1 MAFALHEKISVAEAR
16 QWLLNAHEEWTGKNN
31 DSLTESELEDLDK
44 AMVTMKPVDFK
55 APRKK
60 RATKTSSSTSE
71 RSEADYDEV
80 KCDTRVWL
88 TGGFGGQCSCKK
100 IDGQFLCKKHQKE
113 ADNHCGMVK
122 NGFINADRPTH
133 HYGDETEKAIPW
145 HDVVIE
151 KPEKTETKQSS
162 NGSRKPRKCGCCGEI
177 GHDKRS
183 CPMAKGGTSSPMM
196 SVEQAEAALAAAK
209 VAAAKKNEE
218 TSSSVE
224 TVSDVVEAVVE
235 EVVEAVV
242 EEAVE
247 ETHNDDLEE
256 DTSGDS
262 GAGVGSH
269 LLQEESP
276 ESDEESGDMIDCTF
290 EDIPYSRNSEGGVV
304 DDDGDKVGSWVDGAI
319 KFDRC
324 GEKQHRM
331 AKAAL

>member
-1 MAFALHEKISVAEAR
+1 MLHEKISVAEAR
-16 QWLLNAHEEWTGKNN
+16 QWLLNAREEWTGTHN
-31 DSLTESELEDLDK
+31 DSLSESQLEEFDK
-44 AMVTMKPVDFK
+44 AIVAMKPVDFK

-71 RSEADYDEV
+71 RSEADYDES
-80 KCDTRVWL
+80 KCDARVWL
-88 TGGFGGQCSCKK
+88 TGGFGAQCSCKK

-113 ADNHCGMVK
+113 ADNHSGMVK

-133 HYGDETEKAIPW
+133 HYGDETEKTIPW
-145 HDVVIE
+145 HDVVIDKPKETE
-151 KPEKTETKQSS
+151 KTKQSS

-183 CPMAKGGTSSPMM
+183 CPMAKGGSSSPMM

-209 VAAAKKNEE
+209 LAASKKNEE

-224 TVSDVVEAVVE
+224 THASAVVE
-235 EVVEAVV
+235 SVVETV
-242 EEAVE
+242 ESTVESTVE

-256 DTSGDS
+256 DTSCDS

-290 EDIPYSRNSEGGVV
+290 ENIPYSRNSEGVVV
-304 DDDGDKVGSWVDGAI
+304 DDDGDEVGTWVDGAI
-319 KFDRC
+319 KFAGRSE
-324 GEKQHRM
+324 EKQHRM